1 MKVELLNLNGEKVK
15 DLTGISVDNYVLL
28 DTGAVRKM
36 VDAIGGI
43 PMNVPFDMDYDDNEQ
58 NLHIKLKKGQQIL
71 DGNKAD
77 DVLNP
82 RSKLLQINVFSTD
95 SIVGK
100 GSSGKYGFG
109 ALTYNNGTDVV
120 LNFPSKFTVCFQAK
134 FVDKGFEDTAFGN
147 LISVVFVLLS
157 ILYTNLGIHT

>member
-1 MKVELLNLNGEKVK
+1 MNSL
-15 DLTGISVDNYVLL
+15 
-28 DTGAVRKM
+28 VR
-36 VDAIGGI
+36 
-43 PMNVPFDMDYDDNEQ
+43 YLE
-58 NLHIKLKKGQQIL
+58 
-71 DGNKAD
+71 GNKAD

-95 SIVGK
+95 SILGK

-147 LISVVFVLLS
+147 LISVVFNDTILICIWSTSFKVLVMESEAGNSTFTPSPLDS
-157 ILYTNLGIHT
+157 SYLKAG